1 MGAGGLQVQH
11 CEEFIRADVMVR
23 RNPLEDARQRPGLDW
38 MMAGNNL
45 VVLAVELGC
54 DAELALRGSRGPGR
68 LGDDAQVLLP
78 PWPLWWVKEWLVEG
92 CDINPSTMKL
102 WKDGAH
108 GVFAGASFQSIHP
121 RPRPRLEHPITILWP
136 DLMHAMRVR
145 LPLSTTV
152 VFAAFWERGSRPG
165 PKGPGISPSFRG
177 LKPPAPSGFSDL
189 QL

>member
-1 MGAGGLQVQH
+1 VGFCPGRELFSGPLRRSMKAGRRIWEFAGGRGDWAPGGLQVQH

-68 LGDDAQVLLP
+68 LGHDAQVLLP

-92 CDINPSTMKL
+92 CGIPPFHDETVEGWGTWCVCRGEFSIDPSKTQTSSGTSHN
-102 WKDGAH
+102 DS
-108 GVFAGASFQSIHP
+108 VAGLDACN
-121 RPRPRLEHPITILWP
+121 EGE
-136 DLMHAMRVR
+136 V
-145 LPLSTTV
+145 
-152 VFAAFWERGSRPG
+152 AA
-165 PKGPGISPSFRG
+165 
-177 LKPPAPSGFSDL
+177 
-189 QL
+189 